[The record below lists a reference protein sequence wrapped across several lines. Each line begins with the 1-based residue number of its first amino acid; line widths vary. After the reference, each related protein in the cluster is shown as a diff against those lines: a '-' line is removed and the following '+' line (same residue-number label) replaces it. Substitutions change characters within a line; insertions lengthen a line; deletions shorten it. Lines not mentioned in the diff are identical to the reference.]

1 MKKKIGIIDLGIN
14 NLHSMR
20 EACNSLGYE
29 TNLVNLKKKKYDY
42 DILIL
47 PGIGSFKKAMQI
59 VRKNNI
65 KIKILKYLKNKNRI
79 LVGICLGMQ
88 MFFSRSEEFG
98 LTKGL
103 DLIKGNVKKFNKK
116 KLIVPH
122 TGWNSIN
129 IIKKNNIISK
139 KLEKKMFYF
148 THSFYCQPENNINI
162 LGYTKYFNFKFCS
175 IIQKDNI
182 FGMQFHP
189 EKSGIH
195 GLEILRNLNKIIK

>member
-14 NLHSMR
+14 NLHSIR
-20 EACNSLGYE
+20 EACNSLGYK
-29 TNLVNLKKKKYDY
+29 TNLVNLEKKKYNY

-139 KLEKKMFYF
+139 RLEKKMFYF
-148 THSFYCQPENNINI
+148 THSFYCQPENNTNI
-162 LGYTKYFNFKFCS
+162 LAYTKYFNFKFCS

-189 EKSGIH
+189 EKSGIY
-195 GLEILRNLNKIIK
+195 GLKILRNLNKIIK